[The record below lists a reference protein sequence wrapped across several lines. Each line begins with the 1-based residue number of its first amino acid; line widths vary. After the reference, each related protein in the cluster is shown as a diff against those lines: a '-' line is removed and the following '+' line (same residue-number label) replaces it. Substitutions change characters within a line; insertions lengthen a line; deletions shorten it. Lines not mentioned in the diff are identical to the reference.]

1 MGSALHLTEIQQ
13 LTQHH
18 NGPLLQDLKMG
29 IVGGDKV
36 DYNYS
41 VRIFLNHSD
50 TGKYNIT
57 LSMGTC

>member
-1 MGSALHLTEIQQ
+1 MGSALYLTEIQQ

-18 NGPLLQDLKMG
+18 NGPLLQDFKMG

-41 VRIFLNHSD
+41 VRIFLHHCYM
-50 TGKYNIT
+50 GKYNIT
-57 LSMGTC
+57 LSMGIC